1 MIVVLLVVL
10 IVLLALLNV
19 MQWTTRR
26 KKTEQLSYIINKL
39 QAIMDSSSQ
48 EQLLLLT
55 EDPEYRRLLIAIN
68 RLLEQKRQ
76 SGTDFTRTELA
87 MRRMLANI
95 SHDLKTPLT
104 VVLGTIETMTRR
116 PDLTPQETAKLL
128 AKLHAK
134 AVEIVELINRFFDLA
149 KLESGDKE
157 LPLTRIHINE
167 IARNS
172 MLMFYDLIESE
183 GLQAEIDI
191 PDEPLYGW
199 GNDEAL
205 SRALNNVLS
214 NAIRYG
220 AQGKVVGMRVRGE
233 EEQVSI
239 EIWDRG
245 KGIHER
251 EQALIFERMY
261 TLEDSRNKSFQG
273 SGLGLTITKRL
284 VELMG
289 GDIRVESKPNER
301 TMFMISLKRL
311 PHI

>member
-1 MIVVLLVVL
+1 MTAILLVL
-10 IVLLALLNV
+10 IGMLLLLNIL
-19 MQWTTRR
+19 QWVYR
-26 KKTEQLSYIINKL
+26 KKRAKQLSYMIDKL
-39 QAIMDSSSQ
+39 TSIMDSSPQ
-48 EQLLLLT
+48 EQLLLFT
-55 EDPEYRRLLIAIN
+55 EDREYRRLLNAIN
-68 RLLEQKRQ
+68 RLLSQNRQ
-76 SGTDFTRTELA
+76 SIAGFARTENA

-104 VVLGTIETMTRR
+104 VVLGYIETLNKQ
-116 PDLTPQETAKLL
+116 PDLPSPERERLL
-128 AKLHAK
+128 NKVHMK

-157 LPLTRIHINE
+157 IPLTRIHINE

-172 MLMFYDLIESE
+172 MLMFYDMIESE
-183 GLQAEIDI
+183 GLQAVIDI
-191 PDEPLYGW
+191 PDTPLYAW
-199 GNDEAL
+199 GNEEAL

-220 AQGKVVGMRVRGE
+220 ALGQVIGMNVRSIDDRT
-233 EEQVSI
+233 QI
-239 EIWDRG
+239 EIWDKG

-289 GDIRVESKPNER
+289 GEIRVTSKPQEQ
-301 TMFMISLKRL
+301 TVFTISLKRL
-311 PHI
+311 S

>member
-1 MIVVLLVVL
+1 MTAVLLVL

-19 MQWTTRR
+19 MQWVTRR
-26 KKTEQLSYIINKL
+26 KRTEQLSYIINKL

-68 RLLEQKRQ
+68 LLLEQNRQ
-76 SGTDFTRTELA
+76 SGADFTRTELA

-128 AKLHAK
+128 ARVHAK

-157 LPLTRIHINE
+157 ISLTRIHINE

-220 AQGKVVGMRVRGE
+220 SQGKAVGMRVRGE

-289 GDIRVESKPNER
+289 GDIRVESKPYER
-301 TMFMISLKRL
+301 TVFTISLKRL